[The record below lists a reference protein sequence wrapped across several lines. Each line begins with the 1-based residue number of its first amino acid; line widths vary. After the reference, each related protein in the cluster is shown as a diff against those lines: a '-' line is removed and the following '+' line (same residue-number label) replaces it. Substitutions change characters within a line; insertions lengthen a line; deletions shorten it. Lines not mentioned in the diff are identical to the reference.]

1 MQTCRGFVHVA
12 VSVTVYVKMFINKM
26 DIFILYTLQMLEN
39 TLKEFVLLQA
49 LQKERE
55 TLEALRPELTEG

>member
-1 MQTCRGFVHVA
+1 
-12 VSVTVYVKMFINKM
+12 MFINKM
-26 DIFILYTLQMLEN
+26 DIFLLYTLQMLEN